1 MDQRKQRFKKRTAV
15 IKEKVSRVQAAQCKQ
30 DSRASNPPVSLC
42 EPLCAI
48 LLALA
53 SVYPLS
59 GVKAYVK
66 RVEVFSFYA
75 AIVKETFAKMHRCK

>member
-1 MDQRKQRFKKRTAV
+1 MDRREQRFKKRTAV

-59 GVKAYVK
+59 GVKANVGRLCEK
-66 RVEVFSFYA
+66 LKNTTRDGL
-75 AIVKETFAKMHRCK
+75 R

>member
-1 MDQRKQRFKKRTAV
+1 MDRREQRFKKRTAV

-59 GVKAYVK
+59 GVKANVS
-66 RVEVFSFYA
+66 RLFRRWCL
-75 AIVKETFAKMHRCK
+75 MC